1 MISENSSPHEASDEL
16 PVRGNGKCIV
26 DSVAKKA
33 DEGDVLKKKQD
44 ENKHIC

>member
-1 MISENSSPHEASDEL
+1 MISESSSPHEASDEL
-16 PVRGNGKCIV
+16 PGRANGKCIV
-26 DSVAKKA
+26 DRVAKKA